1 MRLAIAVPALDTGPT
16 AFAFALARM
25 YAEARASLPMV
36 TLAEGAGFV
45 HQARENLLHE
55 VIELWGATH
64 VLWLDTDM
72 TFPPDTAL
80 RLLQHD
86 VDVVAANYETRRPPI
101 RPTARRDGHCVYSN
115 EATGLEAVDH
125 VGMGAFLMKSS
136 VVVGLPRP
144 RFWYSTPTET
154 EDVYF
159 CRLLRAAGRT
169 IYIDHDLSQEV
180 GHVGQHV
187 YRTTPAPMV
196 SASNG

>member
-1 MRLAIAVPALDTGPT
+1 VPALDIGPT

-25 YAEARASLPMV
+25 YAEARASLPAV

-45 HQARENLLHE
+45 HHAREHLLHE

-72 TFPPDTAL
+72 TFPPDTAA

-86 VDVVAANYETRRPPI
+86 VDVVAANYETRRPPV
-101 RPTARRDGHCVYSN
+101 RPTARRAGQCVSSV
-115 EATGLEAVDH
+115 ESSGLEAVDH
-125 VGMGAFLMKSS
+125 VGMGVFLMRAS

-169 IYIDHDLSQEV
+169 IYVDHDLSKSV
-180 GHVGQHV
+180 GHIGQHI
-187 YRTTPAPMV
+187 YRPAGAPAV
-196 SASNG
+196 SAAHD